1 MRGQP
6 QAGWARLLTIAPGRS
21 WSTWITCAI
30 PRRRRI
36 SDERLETIERL
47 EREWREALRSG
58 EYYPEVVDLRRR
70 I

>member
-1 MRGQP
+1 MRGHP
-6 QAGWARLLTIAPGRS
+6 QAGAARLLTLAPARP
-21 WSTWITCAI
+21 WSTWITRAI
-30 PRRRRI
+30 PRRRRV

-58 EYYPEVVDLRRR
+58 EYYPPAWDLRRR